1 MALVRLEEKY
11 EIRQG
16 KRFAYPTRA
25 IYVNPEDVVRV
36 QDLQTGVAHF
46 DDVEVHMRDG
56 TVLRVN
62 GRPDAIARVLN
73 SVQADKEA

>member
-16 KRFAYPTRA
+16 KGFAYPTRA

-46 DDVEVHMRDG
+46 NDVDVHLRDG
-56 TVLRVN
+56 TVISVK
-62 GRPDAIARVLN
+62 GRPDAIAETLN
-73 SVQADKEA
+73 SAKTEEA